1 MKTLDSYI
9 EGLKETDN
17 DAYQHCK
24 EMEEL
29 AKLVSQVIKQ
39 RNKLGISQRELAEM
53 CGLPQSSIARFETMK
68 NSPNLNTL
76 INICSHLGLKISI
89 INH

>member
-17 DAYQHCK
+17 DAYQDCK

-39 RNKLGISQRELAEM
+39 RNKLGISQR
-53 CGLPQSSIARFETMK
+53 
-68 NSPNLNTL
+68 
-76 INICSHLGLKISI
+76 
-89 INH
+89 

>member
-17 DAYQHCK
+17 DDYQDCK

-76 INICSHLGLKISI
+76 INICSHLGL
-89 INH
+89 N

>member
-17 DAYQHCK
+17 DAYQDCK

-53 CGLPQSSIARFETMK
+53 CGLPRSSIARFETMK